1 MRQAGS
7 TTEFLGAPVG
17 KWCATGC
24 GLAWCHSESL
34 SGAYVW
40 GAPKGPEIAELL
52 RLFGALFTLPGPS
65 DVILDG
71 RRVERVEPDA
81 LEVALEW
88 LNGNRS
94 LLLRHVRLQIGVIG
108 EGLAAVTMMG
118 LLPIV
123 GDTHPFRVVRDAR
136 EALREVAP
144 AELADSLHDEL
155 ERSVGVALD
164 VAPIVQK
171 LRDAIDV
178 ASASTSI
185 HDAARRMALSTR
197 TLQRALG
204 AAGTSFQAELRAVRF
219 DAARRLLESTDQKIA
234 AVASAVGL
242 SEGALTQLFKERVS
256 ATPAE
261 YRKRFQSPDR

>member
-1 MRQAGS
+1 MRQVHS
-7 TTEFLGAPVG
+7 TTEFLDDPVG

-24 GLAWCHSESL
+24 GLAWCHSEEL
-34 SGAYVW
+34 CGAVVW
-40 GAPKGPEIAELL
+40 GAPKGPEIAEVL
-52 RLFGALFTLPGPS
+52 RLFGGLFRLPGPA

-71 RRVERVEPDA
+71 KRVERVEPDA
-81 LEVALEW
+81 LEVALGW
-88 LNGNRS
+88 LNEHRAQ
-94 LLLRHVRLQIGVIG
+94 LLRQVRLQIGVIG

-118 LLPIV
+118 MLPIV
-123 GDTHPFRVVRDAR
+123 GETHPFRVVRDSR
-136 EALREVAP
+136 DALHELASE
-144 AELADSLHDEL
+144 ELADGLHDEL
-155 ERSVGVALD
+155 ERHVAVAQD
-164 VAPIVQK
+164 VAPIVQR

-204 AAGTSFQAELRAVRF
+204 AAGTSFQAELRAARF
-219 DAARRLLESTDQKIA
+219 DGARRLLESTDQKIA

-261 YRKRFQSPDR
+261 YRKRFQSPER

>member
-1 MRQAGS
+1 MRQVAS
-7 TTEFLGAPVG
+7 TTEFLDDPVG
-17 KWCATGC
+17 KWCAAGC
-24 GLAWCHSESL
+24 GLAWCHSEAL
-34 SGAYVW
+34 CGAVVW

-52 RLFGALFTLPGPS
+52 RLFRALFTLPGAA

-71 RRVERVEPDA
+71 KRVERVEPDA

-88 LNGNRS
+88 LNGHRPQM
-94 LLLRHVRLQIGVIG
+94 LRHVRLQIGVIG

-136 EALREVAP
+136 DALREVAP
-144 AELADSLHDEL
+144 AELVDGLHDEL
-155 ERSVGVALD
+155 ERNVAVAMD
-164 VAPIVQK
+164 VAPIVQR
-171 LRDAIDV
+171 LRDAIDI

-204 AAGTSFQAELRAVRF
+204 AAGTSFQAELRAARF
-219 DAARRLLESTDQKIA
+219 DGARRLLESTDQKIA

-242 SEGALTQLFKERVS
+242 SEGALTQLFKERAS

-261 YRKRFQSPDR
+261 YRKRFQATDR